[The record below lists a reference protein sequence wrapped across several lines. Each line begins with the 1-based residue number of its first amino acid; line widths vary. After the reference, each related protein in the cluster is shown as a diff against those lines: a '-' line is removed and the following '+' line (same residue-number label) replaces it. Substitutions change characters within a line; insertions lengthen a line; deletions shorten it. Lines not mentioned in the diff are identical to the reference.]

1 MTVNHLIYPLQDEYI
16 HNWLVAGP
24 LVSSIPST
32 ANLDKHGI
40 FKQFHNQAYPFTGG
54 DESTLPADQNPFELG
69 EYKSSWRY
77 TRCHIDHF
85 VNVCTHSPVW
95 SHLHAWAYTQIK
107 VPTAQTA
114 SFCLT
119 TTGPADVW
127 VNGKHIFRQDNFTNQ
142 GTQTTRFSTPLDADY
157 NELLVGF
164 ESVAAGDCALLMALQ
179 MVDFPS
185 PEAAEEI
192 EIRVPTLA
200 RRPARQQRL
209 ERVLEYAYLEEV
221 VNYRGAHFNLHW
233 AEDLDDKANIT
244 YQVQDAQERIYV
256 EGNADADPDK
266 PTDVGQEYRLFER
279 AFWVVVK
286 ARGMEYFEQNLRYQ
300 RGMPIYV
307 LDNAYSS
314 VPYGAFNERHAEALQ
329 DATKYEANIFAE
341 IAKME
346 LDQWDKVN
354 PKFVMQAVESVNRRE
369 AGSQLTLVGLLSML
383 YRFSQ
388 LPTFQDQFQSPIETC
403 IQNFCYWK
411 DEPEPGALDFST
423 ESDAILFHTAE
434 ILAGQRYPEST
445 FANNQK
451 SGEWHRA
458 RAEQLA
464 LAWLQKRGTTGFS
477 EWNSPTAF
485 EHDLA
490 ALAHLT
496 TLAKNDLVKELAAVL
511 MDKIFFLL
519 AVNSYWGTFGSAHG
533 RTGASMIKSAQLDAT
548 SGITRMMWGMG
559 VFNPHIAATVS
570 LACSTYEF
578 PLHIADIAIDP
589 AEEIWSKE
597 RHAGTPDA
605 NLVTYKTGEYMLSS
619 VQDYRPGKKGSEE
632 HVWQATMSPEAVVF
646 SNHPALVS
654 EDEAHRPG
662 WWRGNAVLPRV
673 AQWKDVLIAVY
684 KLPDDDWMGITHAYF
699 PVNAFDECIFKDGW
713 AFARKGDGYLALT
726 ASCGIEQIKR
736 GPDGYRELRSA
747 GKNNIWLVHMGRKA
761 QDQSFAKFL
770 EKILAMKPKWKD
782 LSVTCINLRGEEL
795 VFGWEGPFIV
805 NGKNQPLSEFKHIEN
820 PYCNADLPANIMD
833 IEYKG
838 DVMRLSFEA

>member
-1 MTVNHLIYPLQDEYI
+1 MTVNYLIYPLQDEYI

-24 LVSSIPST
+24 LVSPIPST
-32 ANLDKHGI
+32 TNLNKI
-40 FKQFHNQAYPFTGG
+40 EISQKFHNQAYPFTVG

-85 VNVCTHSPVW
+85 VSISTHCPVW
-95 SHLHAWAYTQIK
+95 SHLRAWAYTQIK
-107 VPTAQTA
+107 VPNAQTV
-114 SFCLT
+114 SFRLT
-119 TTGPADVW
+119 TAGPADVW
-127 VNGKHIFRQDNFTNQ
+127 VNGKHVFRQDNFTNQ
-142 GTQTTRFSTPLDADY
+142 GTQTTRFSAPLDADY
-157 NELLVGF
+157 NELLVSL
-164 ESVAAGDCALLMALQ
+164 ESVSVGDCALVMALQ
-179 MVDFPS
+179 MVVLHS

-192 EIRVPTLA
+192 EIRVPTLT

-221 VNYRGAHFNLHW
+221 VNHRGVHFNLRW
-233 AEDLDDKANIT
+233 AEDLDDNANIT
-244 YQVQDAQERIYV
+244 FQVQDAQERIYV
-256 EGNADADPDK
+256 AGNADADPTTT
-266 PTDVGQEYRLFER
+266 TDVGQEYRLFER

-300 RGMPIYV
+300 RSMPIYV

-314 VPYGAFNERHAEALQ
+314 VPYGDFNERHAEALQ
-329 DATKYEANIFAE
+329 DATKYEPNIFAE

-354 PKFVMQAVESVNRRE
+354 PKLVLQAVESVNRRE
-369 AGSQLTLVGLLSML
+369 AGSQLTLVGLLSMS
-383 YRFSQ
+383 YRFSRV
-388 LPTFQDQFQSPIETC
+388 PSFQEQFQAPIQAC
-403 IQNFCYWK
+403 LLNYCYWM
-411 DEPEPGALDFST
+411 DEPAPGALDFST

-458 RAEQLA
+458 RAEQMA
-464 LAWLQKRGTTGFS
+464 LAWLQKRGTAGFT
-477 EWNSPTAF
+477 EWNSPIAF
-485 EHDLA
+485 ERDLA

-496 TLAKNDLVKELAAVL
+496 TLAENDLVKELAAVL

-519 AVNSYWGTFGSAHG
+519 AVNSYWGAFGSAHG

-570 LACSTYEF
+570 LACSSYEF
-578 PLHIADIAIDP
+578 PLHIADIAIDQ
-589 AEEIWSKE
+589 AEEILNKE

-605 NLVTYKTGEYMLSS
+605 NLVTYKTSDYMLSS
-619 VQDYRPGKKGSEE
+619 VQDYHSGEKGIEE

-646 SNHPALVS
+646 SNHPACIS

-673 AQWKDVLIAVY
+673 AQWKDMLITVH
-684 KLPDDDWMGITHAYF
+684 KLPDDDWMGFTHAYF
-699 PVNAFDECIFKDGW
+699 PIYAFDETIFKGGW
-713 AFARKGDGYLALT
+713 AFARKGDGYLAIT

-736 GPDGYRELRSA
+736 GPDGYRELRSV

-770 EKILAMKPKWKD
+770 EKILAMKPKWQN
-782 LSVTCINLRGEEL
+782 LSVTCISLRGEEL
-795 VFGWEGPFIV
+795 VFGWEGPLLV
-805 NGKNQPLSEFKHIEN
+805 NGKKQPLGEFKHIEN
-820 PYCNADLPANIMD
+820 PYCIADLPANIMD
-833 IEYKG
+833 IAYKG
-838 DVMRLSFEA
+838 DVMRLSFEE